1 MIFISHNHKD
11 KPKIEP
17 IAIALRNTYG
27 QDKVFYDSWSIR
39 PGDGIIDKM
48 NSDLEECKYFF
59 YFISKNSLASDM
71 VNFEWQNAL
80 IKRIRN
86 QVDFIPVLLEDCEP
100 PAIILQIKYINYFLV
115 AVGSIGNKLFI

>member
-1 MIFISHNHKD
+1 
-11 KPKIEP
+11 
-17 IAIALRNTYG
+17 
-27 QDKVFYDSWSIR
+27 
-39 PGDGIIDKM
+39 M

-100 PAIILQIKYINYFLV
+100 PAIILQIKYINYFLEGLEVSVRQMVDIINRNNNFVSNQKYHNVV
-115 AVGSIGNKLFI
+115 AKITSN